1 VTSLT
6 TTLFRIDTGT
16 GLRDVVAL
24 TTPDEAKVGGL
35 SQQAIVGAFDQLVEA
50 GTFPPERFVQNPGF
64 VRVLHSVIK
73 QHAPTSPALRREA
86 ERLGQ
91 GWVYV
96 IDRRCATPGD
106 RVPPEDV
113 LGVFAVRGGAAL
125 PASYTPSPNYRL
137 LTERG
142 FFQLEEHLVPHLLAA
157 IRSE

>member
-1 VTSLT
+1 MTSLT
-6 TTLFRIDTGT
+6 TTLFRIDTDT
-16 GLRDVVAL
+16 GLKDVVAL
-24 TTPDEAKVGGL
+24 TTPEEAKVGGL
-35 SQQAIVGAFDQLVEA
+35 SEQAIVGAFDELVEA
-50 GTFPPERFVQNPGF
+50 GTLPPERFVQNPGF

-73 QHAPTSPALRREA
+73 EHAPTSPALRREA

-113 LGVFAVRGGAAL
+113 LGVFAVRSGAAL

-137 LTERG
+137 LTQRG

-157 IRSE
+157 VRS